1 MKLVSFSRL
10 GRCGFGAVVDG
21 GIVDLTDKLAPEV
34 TTLKQAIAF
43 DLLDIAAD
51 FIQDRAADFCLAD
64 ITFLPVIPDPAKIL
78 CVGLNYKK
86 HVAETGRPDA
96 DYPTIFTR
104 YADSQIGHRQALIK
118 PASSER
124 FDYEGELAIVIGRGG
139 RNIPTESALSHIAG
153 YACYNEGSVRDWQ
166 RHTSQF
172 APGKTFPGTG
182 GFGPWMLTS
191 DEVEDYTQIPIET
204 RLNGEVMQKAM
215 LADLIF
221 PLATVINYISSFTP
235 LSPGDVIVTGTP
247 GGVGDKREQPVY
259 MQPGDRVEIDCGVV
273 GTLVNTVVAESD
285 LEGMS

>member
-10 GRCGFGAVVDG
+10 GSCGFGAVVDG
-21 GIVDLTDKLAPEV
+21 GVVDLTDKLAPDV

-51 FIQDRAADFCLAD
+51 FIQDRAADFRLSD

-104 YADSQIGHRQALIK
+104 YPDSQIGHRQALIK
-118 PASSER
+118 PTSTER
-124 FDYEGELAIVIGRGG
+124 FDYEGELAIIIGRGG
-139 RNIPTESALSHIAG
+139 RCIPTESALSHIAG
-153 YACYNEGSVRDWQ
+153 YTCYNEGSVRDWQ

-172 APGKTFPGTG
+172 SPGKTFPGTG

-191 DEVEDYTQIPIET
+191 DEIEDYTQIPIET
-204 RLNGEVMQKAM
+204 RLNGKVMQQAT

-235 LSPGDVIVTGTP
+235 LSPGDVIVSGTP
-247 GGVGDKREQPVY
+247 GGVGDKREPPVY

-273 GTLVNTVVAESD
+273 GTLINTVVAESD

>member
-10 GRCGFGAVVDG
+10 GSCGFGAVVDG

-51 FIQDRAADFCLAD
+51 FIQDRAADFRLSD

-118 PASSER
+118 PTSSER
-124 FDYEGELAIVIGRGG
+124 FDYEGELAIIIGRGG
-139 RNIPTESALSHIAG
+139 RCIPTESALSHVAG

-172 APGKTFPGTG
+172 APGKNFPGTG

-204 RLNGEVMQKAM
+204 RLNGEVMQQAT

-247 GGVGDKREQPVY
+247 GGVGDKREPPVY

-273 GTLVNTVVAESD
+273 GTLINTVIAESD